1 MCLIPCSAQ
10 RVGLPATQQPL
21 PGQQLQV
28 RLPDLSSYG
37 DGLVWGAA
45 LLLHSLGQTAH
56 FKLTDLT
63 TLLLESHQ
71 FGWRSTSLHLT
82 STPTADSCLSWSMSS
97 HNCMFAAHCC
107 LSSSNVNPHLSV
119 MKMLL
124 TSSGYV
130 QLQCRSCFKTQN
142 LLLLSMWSLTTCN
155 KDCASCRV
163 KHRQARLCSF
173 CHKGACP
180 KMHPQPGANNAVCH
194 SASVA
199 SINCPEE
206 KQSEWSRAMLCSRF
220 LLSTTPVQI
229 AQPVQHV
236 VREIQTTTRCYV
248 RLCQLQY
255 GCTNRLLQPRATKHQ
270 RLCWY

>member
-1 MCLIPCSAQ
+1 MHSGLVCLPPSSLC
-10 RVGLPATQQPL
+10 

-142 LLLLSMWSLTTCN
+142 LLLLLMWSLTTCN

-206 KQSEWSRAMLCSRF
+206 KQSQWSRAMLCSRF
-220 LLSTTPVQI
+220 SAQHNSCSNSPASTACGAGDSDHYALLRTAVPTAVWLHKPLAST
-229 AQPVQHV
+229 
-236 VREIQTTTRCYV
+236 
-248 RLCQLQY
+248 
-255 GCTNRLLQPRATKHQ
+255 
-270 RLCWY
+270 